1 MLFALSRFVAMAS
14 ERKLK
19 AKLTCYAVDDPV
31 NGVTVG
37 SPTPRGEFREVKE
50 YPGGPVSLDVDRSAV
65 SRCFCRR
72 SFDDHALPHSPRGA
86 SPIGSLPED
95 RSTRPLREFTVPFPL
110 RDPFFAVSA
119 TFMQAETLSRKGSR
133 PRHLLPYLAL
143 CPRRN
148 RRQVLGSGIQLTSC
162 TDSRSSLGSRSFHTR
177 RSSISWCT
185 STCWN
190 SYSVAGAVQCVTA
203 MPMDAIH
210 CKEGSIRADRSGT
223 ELNGD

>member
-72 SFDDHALPHSPRGA
+72 SFDDHALPHSPRGE
-86 SPIGSLPED
+86 SSIGSLPED

-133 PRHLLPYLAL
+133 PRHLLRLLGPLSAQKPSPGVGFGYPADLVYRLAFFVRL
-143 CPRRN
+143 PVIPH
-148 RRQVLGSGIQLTSC
+148 QTILDFVVHVDLL
-162 TDSRSSLGSRSFHTR
+162 
-177 RSSISWCT
+177 
-185 STCWN
+185 
-190 SYSVAGAVQCVTA
+190 
-203 MPMDAIH
+203 
-210 CKEGSIRADRSGT
+210 E
-223 ELNGD
+223 